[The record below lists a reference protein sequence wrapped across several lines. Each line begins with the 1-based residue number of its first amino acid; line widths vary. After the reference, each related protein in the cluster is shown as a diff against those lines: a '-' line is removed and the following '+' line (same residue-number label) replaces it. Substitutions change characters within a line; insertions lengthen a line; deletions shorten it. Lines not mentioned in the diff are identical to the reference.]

1 MDKFTESAIELF
13 EKLGEQYVYA
23 PDIAPDKV
31 NGEARE
37 GALGY
42 SETPER
48 ERFEDVVLQERLRAA
63 VARINRGLPADV
75 RENAIK

>member
-13 EKLGEQYVYA
+13 EKLGEQYVYT
-23 PDIAPDKV
+23 PDIAPD
-31 NGEARE
+31 G
-37 GALGY
+37 
-42 SETPER
+42 ETPER